1 MKIAYLFFAISCLFL
16 DQPFL
21 VYDILDRVSELTI
34 SSAFPLFFL
43 HSMFYGIY
51 AIVCCLIIE
60 EQYIK
65 ATFPCHSQHIPR
77 YILKHVHKE
86 WCRVRV
92 VSQSCIILYYQTF
105 SVVTVALHDAGF
117 SQEFHFGF
125 LSFLVLRSYIL
136 FFFSPLF
143 LHTFFS
149 LPPFFYCHLHNCSTL
164 YICLYSAIVKKN
176 KSTLFF
182 FVLFIFVII
191 ITFLFIIIFF
201 CLILKELDM
210 LSANFKCCI
219 LIFYY
224 FFL

>member
-21 VYDILDRVSELTI
+21 IYDILDRVSELTI

-117 SQEFHFGF
+117 SQELF
-125 LSFLVLRSYIL
+125 LIFKFSFLVLRSFFCFCFL
-136 FFFSPLF
+136 SFFFP
-143 LHTFFS
+143 FFFP
-149 LPPFFYCHLHNCSTL
+149 PPFCIH
-164 YICLYSAIVKKN
+164 
-176 KSTLFF
+176 
-182 FVLFIFVII
+182 IF
-191 ITFLFIIIFF
+191 LS
-201 CLILKELDM
+201 
-210 LSANFKCCI
+210 LSASR
-219 LIFYY
+219 
-224 FFL
+224 FLLPTS